1 MRVDRQVRNP
11 RRLGRGREHLSARRL
26 DLHAWHE
33 LGCVRVG
40 REDHD
45 ARLARDVARHDRDP
59 VTSGLQPGHIDALAW
74 DIRQATADQDR
85 HGVGIITQRREELIA
100 EYDQLIVSPPDLV
113 S

>member
-1 MRVDRQVRNP
+1 MPAQTIAQRIEYLR
-11 RRLGRGREHLSARRL
+11 
-26 DLHAWHE
+26 
-33 LGCVRVG
+33 
-40 REDHD
+40 
-45 ARLARDVARHDRDP
+45 
-59 VTSGLQPGHIDALAW
+59 GHIDALAW